1 MPLTAIQ
8 KRVAGVLKP
17 FRTDSHYI
25 AGGAALN
32 RRWQRVS
39 DDLDIWADA
48 PGLPKIVE
56 AEIEALRRAGF
67 TVEIE
72 IEDNY
77 IVEVI
82 VRDDS
87 DETRIE
93 WAHSPNTQTRFFPA
107 QADDDLG
114 FRMHDLDNAINKIL
128 AASRRRNAPRD
139 IVDLASILDHIAPL
153 GPLVWAATG
162 LPGEDRSATEIIR
175 DIRTNANAYTREQY
189 RTIRMAGDAAI
200 DRQDLI
206 AKIERALDDAADYCE
221 DMAPI
226 GHPGCLFLNVDGKPE
241 PATEDDLDEL
251 TIIGVRDYQA
261 TPILR

>member
-8 KRVAGVLKP
+8 KRVADILKP
-17 FRTDSHYI
+17 FRTDSHYV

-39 DDLDIWADA
+39 DDLDIWGDA
-48 PGLPKIVE
+48 PGLPKLVE
-56 AEIEALRRAGF
+56 AEIAALRQAGF

-82 VRDDS
+82 VSDGA

-93 WAHSPNTQTRFFPA
+93 WAHSPNTQARFFPA
-107 QADDDLG
+107 QADEDLG
-114 FRMHDLDNAINKIL
+114 FRIHDLDNAVNKVL

-139 IVDLASILDHIAPL
+139 IVDLVSILDHIGPL

-175 DIRTNANAYTREQY
+175 DIRAIANTYTREQY
-189 RTIRMAGDAAI
+189 QTIRMDGENTV
-200 DRQDLI
+200 DRTALI
-206 AKIERALDDAADYCE
+206 QKIERALNHAADYCE
-221 DMAPI
+221 DEAPI
-226 GHPGCLFLNVDGKPE
+226 GHPGCLFLDRDGNLLAASE
-241 PATEDDLDEL
+241 RDLDK
-251 TIIGVRDYQA
+251 TSIVRVQDFQA
-261 TPILR
+261 TPLLR